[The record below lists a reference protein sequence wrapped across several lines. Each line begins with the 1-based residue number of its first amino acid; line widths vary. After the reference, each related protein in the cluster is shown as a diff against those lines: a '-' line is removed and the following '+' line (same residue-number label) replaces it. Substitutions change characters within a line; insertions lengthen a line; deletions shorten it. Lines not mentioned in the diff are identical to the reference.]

1 MDAISG
7 DEYSLMKVIT
17 ILFARSDYHMSYT
30 VSNHS
35 HTRFEQNYLCQIK
48 LVYAHNCILTPPLW
62 GTGAARV
69 LGCVTGYQ
77 VIRVIR
83 IFAKTYPFE

>member
-1 MDAISG
+1 MLRPSV
-7 DEYSLMKVIT
+7 EYPFKCHVVRAFSCVHKTNPKERCFCMALRG
-17 ILFARSDYHMSYT
+17 AY
-30 VSNHS
+30 
-35 HTRFEQNYLCQIK
+35 
-48 LVYAHNCILTPPLW
+48 
-62 GTGAARV
+62 GAAHGTTTR

>member
-1 MDAISG
+1 MACEFRCKY
-7 DEYSLMKVIT
+7 EYGW
-17 ILFARSDYHMSYT
+17 R
-30 VSNHS
+30 
-35 HTRFEQNYLCQIK
+35 
-48 LVYAHNCILTPPLW
+48 
-62 GTGAARV
+62 